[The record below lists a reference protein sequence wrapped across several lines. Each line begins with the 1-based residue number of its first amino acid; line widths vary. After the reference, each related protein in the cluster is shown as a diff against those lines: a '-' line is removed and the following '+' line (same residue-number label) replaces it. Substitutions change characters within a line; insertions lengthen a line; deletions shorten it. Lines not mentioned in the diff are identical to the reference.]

1 MAQLTGGEAIVKSLI
16 HHGMDTLF
24 CLPGVQNDHF
34 FNALYDEGGDTRI
47 IHTRHEQGAAYM
59 ALGYAL
65 SQENKPGIYS
75 VVPGAGFLNTAT
87 ALSTAYGANA
97 KVFCMT
103 GQIPSTF
110 IGRGFG
116 QLHEIPDQLGV
127 MRSLTKW
134 AERIRS
140 PAEAP
145 RLIREAFRQMY
156 SGRPRPVALECAM
169 DTLAERTE
177 VTLLRDETAV
187 SDLTDNPPVNLD
199 RAEEAAKRLGNAKNP
214 LIFVGGGA
222 MHASEEVKQLAE
234 MLEAPVVTY
243 SMGRGV
249 LSSDHYLSQFIHAG
263 YPLWQKADA
272 ILAVGTRLSPALL
285 RWGVEPGDKLIK
297 IDVDPED
304 HTRHPKTAVRL
315 VADAKDALQAIIE
328 LAGKHNGKRESREA
342 ELRDLKAQSNKLTDR
357 LGPQKA
363 YLNAI
368 RAELPPEGLFVD
380 EVTQMGFASRL
391 IMPVYNPYTYISPGY
406 QGTLGWGFATALGVK
421 VAHPDKPV
429 VSVSGD
435 GGFMFTVQELATAVQ
450 QKIGLVTLVFN
461 DGAFGNVRRM
471 QKQNYNNRLIASD
484 LQNPDFVKL
493 AESFGAQGL
502 RANSPEELREALKRG
517 FATSDVPTVVD
528 VPFGEVPS
536 PWPFIMAPKTLWN

>member
-16 HHGMDTLF
+16 RHGMDTLF
-24 CLPGVQNDHF
+24 CLPGVQNDNF
-34 FNALYDEGGDTRI
+34 FNALYDEDCDTRV

-59 ALGYAL
+59 ALGYSL
-65 SQENKPGIYS
+65 SQENKVGIYS
-75 VVPGAGFLNTAT
+75 VVPGAGFLNTTT

-97 KVFCMT
+97 KVLCMT
-103 GQIPSTF
+103 GQIPSAF

-145 RLIREAFRQMY
+145 GLIAEAYKQLH

-169 DTLAERTE
+169 DTLGERTE
-177 VTLLRDETAV
+177 VVLGSGETAV
-187 SDLTDNPPVNLD
+187 FNPPVNLD
-199 RAEEAAKRLGNAKNP
+199 HAEAAAKRLGNAKNP

-234 MLEAPVVTY
+234 MLQAPVVTY
-243 SMGRGV
+243 SMGRGI
-249 LSSDHYLSQFIHAG
+249 LSSDHYLSQYLHAG

-272 ILAVGTRLSPALL
+272 ILAVGTRLAPPLL
-285 RWGVEPGDKLIK
+285 RWKVDPTDKLIK

-304 HTRHPKTAVRL
+304 HIRHPNVAVRL
-315 VADAKDALQAIIE
+315 TADSKDALQAIIE
-328 LAGKHNGKRESREA
+328 LAGKHNRRRESREE
-342 ELRDLKAQSNKLTDR
+342 ELMALKAESNRLTDK
-357 LGPQKA
+357 LQPQKR
-363 YLNAI
+363 YLEAI
-368 RAELPPEGLFVD
+368 RAELPRDGLFVD
-380 EVTQMGFASRL
+380 EVTQMGFASRF
-391 IMPVYNPYTYISPGY
+391 IMPVYKPYTFISPGY

-429 VSVSGD
+429 VSVCGD

-450 QKIGLVTLVFN
+450 HKIGLVTLVFN

-471 QKQNYNNRLIASD
+471 QKENYNARLIASD
-484 LQNPDFVKL
+484 LQNPDFVKM

-502 RANSPEELREALKRG
+502 RADSPQALREALRRG
-517 FATSDVPTVVD
+517 FATSDVPTIID

-536 PWPFIMAPKTLWN
+536 PWPYMMAPQTVW